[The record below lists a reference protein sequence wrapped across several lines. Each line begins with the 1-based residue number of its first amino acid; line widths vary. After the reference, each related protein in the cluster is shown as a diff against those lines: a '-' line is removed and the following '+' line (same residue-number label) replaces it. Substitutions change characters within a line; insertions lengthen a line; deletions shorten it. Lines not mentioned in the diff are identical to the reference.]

1 MQLRSDVISYDQS
14 QFIKTEAIDD
24 ESRKDNF
31 PTAHHFHQD
40 KRRRIREGRLKEKYI
55 QRCNRFLKLFDDLEH
70 RIKNILS
77 LSAGCELLSVCFIF
91 GTSPISPRETYR
103 LQFPKG
109 KCSKRL
115 IEMKFDTEIP
125 IYYTISMLPTMI
137 NAF

>member
-77 LSAGCELLSVCFIF
+77 LSSGCELLSVCFIF

-109 KCSKRL
+109 KCSK
-115 IEMKFDTEIP
+115 
-125 IYYTISMLPTMI
+125 S
-137 NAF
+137 